1 MKTISLDLWLRLILR
16 SVIGALV
23 YYLSPAPK
31 VKELRNKK

>member
-1 MKTISLDLWLRLILR
+1 MKTNSLDLWLRLILS